1 MSSKGYFARIM
12 GTMWRHRRTAP
23 LSMGA
28 RGLWVTMMSFSAD
41 QMSDGLVEAHAL
53 EMIFRGKPDRKLV
66 EELVSAEVIVRVHD
80 GFQLRDWDQHNITKE
95 KYETHLE
102 KGQAR
107 INKLRAKAV
116 ETVTKTVETAPVT
129 TPVTRY
135 TSESNGQS
143 NAFRSDQDQD
153 QDQDCLEQ
161 GERASAPP
169 RLKSVGQDLIE
180 RTQATRALLEEGFR
194 SRGLVV
200 PPCLHDQVPYSKEA
214 RAIAESVPLAQLPAL
229 IENFFASSWA
239 AKRHFRVSLIVD
251 NPNEYLGK
259 TVKRTNT
266 LPNEEYRNIGPD
278 EAAKMLNDVLEGANA

>member
-102 KGQAR
+102 KGKGR
-107 INKLRAKAV
+107 INKLRGKTA
-116 ETVTKTVETAPVT
+116 ETVAKEVVTPPVT
-129 TPVTRY
+129 ESVTRY
-135 TSESNGQS
+135 KDVTNGQT
-143 NAFRSDQDQD
+143 NTFRSDQDQD
-153 QDQDCLEQ
+153 QDQDRLERR
-161 GERASAPP
+161 ERARVEDASHDTLRRTRSALVEVWAASGKSHDAGFASDAVMR
-169 RLKSVGQDLIE
+169 RLADALPDIDALKAA
-180 RTQATRALLEEGFR
+180 ATAYLKDEGEY
-194 SRGLVV
+194 VV
-200 PPCLHDQVPYSKEA
+200 KAGH
-214 RAIAESVPLAQLPAL
+214 PLALFSKQSARYVETKGPTVRANSTYQSRTVTGAEL
-229 IENFFASSWA
+229 FAQGD
-239 AKRHFRVSLIVD
+239 R
-251 NPNEYLGK
+251 
-259 TVKRTNT
+259 
-266 LPNEEYRNIGPD
+266 
-278 EAAKMLNDVLEGANA
+278 